1 MNAFKIINTT
11 KQDLEFIYSLFEEA
25 IAYQQRKNYP
35 IWNGF
40 DKDVLIK
47 DVASKQ
53 QYKIVIDKEIACV
66 FSVCKNDPLIWG
78 EREKG
83 DAIYLHRIV
92 VNPKYKGYKQFEK
105 ILNWSIDF
113 AKQEKIRF
121 IRMDTWAHNSNI
133 LDYYKNYGFKFLENF
148 TTSDSSELAI
158 QNRNLEVALLEYVV
172 S

>member
-11 KQDLEFIYSLFEEA
+11 KQDLGFIYSLFEEA

-35 IWNGF
+35 VWNGF

-92 VNPKYKGYKQFEK
+92 VNPKYKGCKQFEK

-113 AKQEKIRF
+113 AKKEKI
-121 IRMDTWAHNSNI
+121 IN
-133 LDYYKNYGFKFLENF
+133 
-148 TTSDSSELAI
+148 
-158 QNRNLEVALLEYVV
+158 
-172 S
+172 